1 MYIHTKHRSTLLE
14 NFSLERGVIKI
25 NLHSYGI
32 SEAPVFGRKVNGRK
46 FFYIGYYFDQLT
58 YFFFIFFQLTDF
70 NSTLLLYKII
80 IIFLPHGSPSTI

>member
-14 NFSLERGVIKI
+14 NFSLERGLIKI

-58 YFFFIFFQLTDF
+58 YFIFFQLTDF
-70 NSTLLLYKII
+70 NFTLLLYKII